1 MARYFVHFKKNLMRH
16 FKSGRSILFVFLLCF
31 SGGILSAQNIAIPGV
46 SVINSKIQGL
56 PGVQSF
62 VIGLHNGEWL
72 IIGGRLD
79 GLHQRQPFA
88 AFLASENNNSIF
100 VINPNTGQVWSHNL
114 LSLPTE
120 LQEQLQS
127 TNMEFHQNGE
137 KLLIMGG
144 YGYSA
149 TKDEHVT
156 YNGLIVVDL
165 PSCIEAVK
173 SKSSLSNSLQFTH
186 DNRVQITGGQLGLL
200 NGYYYLVGGQKFE
213 GRYNPMG
220 PDHGPG
226 FIQQYSNAIRKFK
239 IQQTKDNLSIS
250 DYTETIDTAELHRRD
265 YNMMPQ
271 IFPDGSKGFT
281 VFSGVFQYKADL
293 PWLNTI
299 DISPNGYKVIP
310 EFEQRFNQYHCAKTA
325 LYDPTNNIS
334 YNIFYGGI
342 SRFYLT
348 QDGNLVDDLD
358 VPFVKSISLITRDQ
372 NGNLNESSIGNMPD
386 FLGASAEFIPD
397 QNLSKFSDT
406 EILTFNPN
414 NPDSIL
420 IGYIFGGIKSSS
432 DKVFWINT
440 GTQSEASNQIYK
452 VYLHQKATSIRKLTS
467 ESLNYFKPI
476 VYPNPAFDHFVV
488 EFNLQKSEM
497 IKIDLT
503 DLNGKLMTQKKQKC
517 TDGLQKIEV
526 PMTDLPDGNY
536 IVTISNGKLKHSLK
550 IMK

>member
-1 MARYFVHFKKNLMRH
+1 MRH
-16 FKSGRSILFVFLLCF
+16 FKSGRSILFVFLLFF

>member
-1 MARYFVHFKKNLMRH
+1 MRH
-16 FKSGRSILFVFLLCF
+16 FKSGRSILFVFLLFF
-31 SGGILSAQNIAIPGV
+31 SGGIISAQNIAIPGI

-149 TKDEHVT
+149 TNDEHVT

>member
-1 MARYFVHFKKNLMRH
+1 MHFKKNLMRH
-16 FKSGRSILFVFLLCF
+16 FKSGRSILFVFLLFF

>member
-1 MARYFVHFKKNLMRH
+1 MRH
-16 FKSGRSILFVFLLCF
+16 FKSGRSILFVFLLFF

-467 ESLNYFKPI
+467 ESLNYFKPM
-476 VYPNPAFDHFVV
+476 VYPNPAFDHFIV

>member
-1 MARYFVHFKKNLMRH
+1 
-16 FKSGRSILFVFLLCF
+16 
-31 SGGILSAQNIAIPGV
+31 
-46 SVINSKIQGL
+46 
-56 PGVQSF
+56 
-62 VIGLHNGEWL
+62 
-72 IIGGRLD
+72 
-79 GLHQRQPFA
+79 
-88 AFLASENNNSIF
+88 
-100 VINPNTGQVWSHNL
+100 
-114 LSLPTE
+114 
-120 LQEQLQS
+120 
-127 TNMEFHQNGE
+127 
-137 KLLIMGG
+137 
-144 YGYSA
+144 
-149 TKDEHVT
+149 
-156 YNGLIVVDL
+156 
-165 PSCIEAVK
+165 
-173 SKSSLSNSLQFTH
+173 

>member
-1 MARYFVHFKKNLMRH
+1 MRH
-16 FKSGRSILFVFLLCF
+16 FKSGRSILFVFLLFF
-31 SGGILSAQNIAIPGV
+31 SGGIISAQNIAIPGI

>member
-1 MARYFVHFKKNLMRH
+1 MRH
-16 FKSGRSILFVFLLCF
+16 FKSGRSILFVFLLFF
-31 SGGILSAQNIAIPGV
+31 SGGIISAQNIAIPGI

-517 TDGLQKIEV
+517 ADGLQKIEV